1 MGERDDDAI
10 QVAVDVGGTFTDVV
24 AHSFKNGRTLIAKTL
39 SSPDA
44 SAESV
49 VEGVRLAL
57 RADARSPADVIVIR
71 YGTTVATN
79 AVLERRVA
87 KTALII
93 TKGFSDLLYVGR
105 QSRPSLYDLR
115 ARHPAPLV
123 PRHFTF
129 ELDERTNWAGVVER
143 PVSRDEIETLLPR
156 LRSENVEAIAV
167 CLLHSYANGENEVAV
182 RDMLV
187 DLLPEVPVC
196 ISSEICCEMGE
207 YERAS
212 TTVTNASLMPLV
224 AGHVQGLRETVGAFA
239 PGCQIYVMQSNGGAM
254 GPEVAAAKS
263 VHTMFS
269 GPAGGLM
276 GAHYFARQAGI
287 GNAITLDVGGTSAD
301 VGVIVNDS
309 LQQIREGSIGGL
321 PIRVPQL
328 EIHSVGSGGGSIA
341 WIDDG
346 GALRVGP
353 RSAGANPGPICY
365 RGGGKEPTLTDAHVV
380 LGNIGPNVSLGGR
393 VAIDA
398 AAAADGLQRSIAAPL
413 KMGLAN
419 TAAGILEVADA
430 IMLRAIRV
438 LTVQRGLDPR
448 DFTLIAMGGAGP
460 LHSVSLSRFLGI
472 RRVLVP
478 PVAGVFSAL
487 GMLTTPV
494 KHDFVRTQIAPADK
508 LTSEGIRQQFG
519 AIESEALKVMEREGF
534 SQGEI
539 TLHRWAELRYRG
551 QGFELPVGPL
561 DQVALDN
568 PASVLTSGF
577 HKVHEHRYGFA
588 FLGESIELV
597 NLGITATGLMPEFQF
612 SPAQNS
618 ARSIGS
624 AKVDE
629 RSVWFGGASCV
640 TAVFDRERLPAQAQV
655 RGPAVIESVDSTT
668 VLPPGAI
675 ARVDDWG
682 ALIITTME

>member
-1 MGERDDDAI
+1 MGERDDEAI

-24 AHSFKNGRTLIAKTL
+24 AHSLKNGRTVIAKTL

-44 SAESV
+44 NAKSV

-57 RADARSPADVIVIR
+57 RVDSRSPADVSVIR

-79 AVLERRVA
+79 AVLERRIA

-123 PRHFTF
+123 PRHLTF
-129 ELDERTNWAGVVER
+129 ELDERTTWAGVVER
-143 PVSRDEIETLLPR
+143 PVSREEIEKVLPR
-156 LRSENVEAIAV
+156 LRSDNIEAIAV
-167 CLLHSYANGENEVAV
+167 CLLHSYANGENEVAL
-182 RDMLV
+182 RNILTE
-187 DLLPEVPVC
+187 LLPGVPVC

-224 AGHVQGLRETVGAFA
+224 ARHVQGLREAVGTFA
-239 PGCQIYVMQSNGGAM
+239 PGCLIYVMQSNGGAM
-254 GPEVAAAKS
+254 GPDVAAAKS

-276 GAHYFARQAGI
+276 GAQYFARQAGI

-301 VGVIVNDS
+301 VGVIVNGR

-341 WIDDG
+341 WIDEG

-353 RSAGANPGPICY
+353 HSAGANPGPICY
-365 RGGGKEPTLTDAHVV
+365 RRGGKEPTLTDAHVV
-380 LGNIGPNVSLGGR
+380 LGNIGPNASLGGR

-398 AAAADGLQRSIAAPL
+398 AAATDGLQRTIAAPL
-413 KMGLAN
+413 KMALDT
-419 TAAGILEVADA
+419 TATGILEVANA

-448 DFTLIAMGGAGP
+448 QFTLVAMGGAGP
-460 LHSVSLSRFLGI
+460 LHSVSLARFLGI
-472 RRVLVP
+472 RKVLVP

-487 GMLTTPV
+487 GMLTTAV
-494 KHDFVRTQIAPADK
+494 KHDFVRTQITPTDK
-508 LTSEGIRQQFG
+508 LTSHSIRQHFG

-534 SQGEI
+534 GQGEI
-539 TLHRWAELRYRG
+539 MLQRWAELRYRG

-561 DQVALDN
+561 DCVALHN
-568 PASVLTSGF
+568 PASVLSSAF
-577 HKVHEHRYGFA
+577 HKVHEQRYGFA
-588 FLGESIELV
+588 FVGEPIELV
-597 NLGITATGLMPEFQF
+597 NLGITATGAMPEFRF

-618 ARSIGS
+618 GRGMGS

-629 RSVWFGGASCV
+629 RPVCFGGTSCI
-640 TAVFDRERLPAQAQV
+640 TAVFDRERLPPQEQV
-655 RGPAVIESVDSTT
+655 RGPAVIESVDSTI
-668 VLPPGAI
+668 VLPPGAV

-682 ALIITTME
+682 ALIITTTE

>member
-1 MGERDDDAI
+1 MAQRDDDTI

-24 AHSFKNGRTLIAKTL
+24 AHSFKNGRTVIAKTL

-49 VEGVRLAL
+49 LEGVRLAL
-57 RADARSPADVIVIR
+57 RTDAREPADVSVMR

-79 AVLERRVA
+79 AVLERRIA

-93 TKGFSDLLYVGR
+93 TKGFSDILYVGR

-143 PVSRDEIETLLPR
+143 PVSRDEVEKLLPR
-156 LRSENVEAIAV
+156 LRSDNVEAIAV
-167 CLLHSYANGENEVAV
+167 CLLHSYANGENEVAL
-182 RDMLV
+182 RDMLA
-187 DLLPEVPVC
+187 DLLPAVPAC

-224 AGHVQGLRETVGAFA
+224 ARHVQGLREAVGAFA
-239 PGCQIYVMQSNGGAM
+239 PGCRIYVMQSNGGAM
-254 GPEVAAAKS
+254 GAEVAAAKS

-276 GAHYFARQAGI
+276 GAQYFARQAGI

-301 VGVIVNDS
+301 VSVIVNHR

-341 WIDDG
+341 WIDEG

-365 RGGGKEPTLTDAHVV
+365 RRGGKEPTLTDAHVV
-380 LGNIGPNVSLGGR
+380 LGNIGPNASLGGR

-398 AAAADGLQRSIAAPL
+398 AAAADGLQRTIAAPL
-413 KMGLAN
+413 KMALAASA
-419 TAAGILEVADA
+419 TGILEVADA
-430 IMLRAIRV
+430 IMLRAMRL

-448 DFTLIAMGGAGP
+448 QFTLVAMGGAGP
-460 LHSVSLSRFLGI
+460 LHSVSLARFLGI
-472 RRVLVP
+472 RTVLVP

-487 GMLTTPV
+487 GMLTAAV
-494 KHDFVRTQIAPADK
+494 KHDFVRTQIAPTDK
-508 LTSEGIRQQFG
+508 LTANGIRQQFA
-519 AIESEALKVMEREGF
+519 AIESEALKVMEQEGF
-534 SQGEI
+534 GQGEI
-539 TLHRWAELRYRG
+539 ALQRWAELRYRG
-551 QGFELPVGPL
+551 QGFELPVGPV
-561 DQVALDN
+561 DGVALDN
-568 PASVLTSGF
+568 PASVLPSAF
-577 HKVHEHRYGFA
+577 HKVHEQRYGFA
-588 FLGESIELV
+588 FVGEPTELV
-597 NLGITATGLMPEFQF
+597 NLGVTATGVLPEFRF
-612 SPAQNS
+612 SPNQNG

-624 AKVDE
+624 AKIDE
-629 RSVWFGGASCV
+629 RSVWFGGASCIA
-640 TAVFDRERLPAQAQV
+640 AVFDRERLPARAEV
-655 RGPAVIESVDSTT
+655 GGPAVIESVDSTT
-668 VLPPGAI
+668 VLPPGAV
-675 ARVDDWG
+675 ARVDDLG
-682 ALIITTME
+682 ALTITTTE